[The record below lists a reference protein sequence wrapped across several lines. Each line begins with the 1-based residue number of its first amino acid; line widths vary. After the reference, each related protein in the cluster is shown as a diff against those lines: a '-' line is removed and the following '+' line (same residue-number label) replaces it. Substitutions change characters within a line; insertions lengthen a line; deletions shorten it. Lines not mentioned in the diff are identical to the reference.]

1 MKDLRFAFRMLLKSP
16 GFTAVAVMTLALGIG
31 ANTTVFSLINTFLLR
46 PVAGERK
53 GELVQ
58 CYSRDTVRPDTYR
71 AFSYPNYVDIRERNQ
86 VFSHLLAYEM
96 TEVGLTEN
104 DITRRVIALLVSANY
119 FSAFGVTMARG
130 RAFRPEEE
138 QPRSTI
144 SVVILSHALW
154 TASGADAAIVG
165 KTLQIHNRPY
175 TVVGV
180 APPEFTGT
188 MSVMSPH
195 LWLPLG
201 MRDALRRDLA
211 LNGSAL
217 LSDRNQPCLLV
228 AGQLKPG
235 VSRASAAA
243 ELRGLA
249 KQLEAAFPAENRDQT
264 IDVHPLPR
272 LTIGPSPEMGSAGR
286 AFVVNRITPLLLA
299 MAGAVL
305 LIACLNLASLL
316 LARGTSRRKEIAL
329 RLALG
334 ARRHQVVRQLLM
346 EAFLLSVLGGVV
358 GLLLAFW
365 LTRFFA
371 LSTISALPFVLV
383 FNTTPDLGVL
393 AATLG
398 FCGLSA
404 LLFGLGPAWRL
415 SHPGIV
421 TDLKEQVS
429 EPVSPASGRGLLA
442 MRSLLVIAQLA
453 ISLTLLTAAGLFM
466 RGAINAARVDPG
478 FALKDGLVV
487 EVDAGLAGYDEVRGR
502 HTVRTLAER
511 LRGLP
516 GVEGVSLAASVPFG
530 RRDWRDVA
538 RAGVAPA
545 TGAMAESAA
554 TGKSF
559 GADYNV
565 IGADYFRTLK
575 LPMIIGREFNASEL
589 EPGPASSAAIIDQ
602 ELAGWLWPGE
612 EALGRQLQIGG
623 GASGEGPRVLVVVG
637 IVPRLRNSIIEPKPV
652 PHLYVPWGFEY
663 QPKMYFHLRLTP
675 RGREIELALLRTVRE
690 EVRAAD
696 ALLPVI
702 SQRTL
707 ADLPKGTRD
716 LWLVQAGAQMFLAF
730 GGLALVLALVG
741 VYGVKSFTVA
751 RRTREIGI
759 RMALGATAPSVL
771 WLVLR
776 EGLSLTAVG
785 LGFGLLLAA
794 VAGRL
799 LSGLLYGVS
808 PLDPLVFAL
817 APLFLAA
824 TAMLACYL
832 PARRAAKVDPM
843 VAFRYE

>member
-1 MKDLRFAFRMLLKSP
+1 
-16 GFTAVAVMTLALGIG
+16 
-31 ANTTVFSLINTFLLR
+31 
-46 PVAGERK
+46 
-53 GELVQ
+53 
-58 CYSRDTVRPDTYR
+58 
-71 AFSYPNYVDIRERNQ
+71 
-86 VFSHLLAYEM
+86 
-96 TEVGLTEN
+96 
-104 DITRRVIALLVSANY
+104 
-119 FSAFGVTMARG
+119 
-130 RAFRPEEE
+130 
-138 QPRSTI
+138 
-144 SVVILSHALW
+144 VVILSHALW
-154 TASGADAAIVG
+154 TASGSDAAAVG
-165 KTLQIHNRPY
+165 KTLRIQNRPY

-180 APPEFTGT
+180 APPEFTGA

-201 MRDALRRDLA
+201 MRDALRRDQA

-272 LTIGPSPEMGSAGR
+272 LTIGPSPEIGSAGR
-286 AFVVNRITPLLLA
+286 AFVANRITPMLLA

-316 LARGTSRRKEIAL
+316 LARGTGRRKEIAL

-346 EAFLLSVLGGVV
+346 EAFLLSVLGGVL
-358 GLLLAFW
+358 GLLLAFL
-365 LTRFFA
+365 LTRFFS
-371 LSTISALPFVLV
+371 LSMLSALPFVLV
-383 FNTTPDLGVL
+383 FNTTPDLRVL

-415 SHPGIV
+415 SRPGIV

-429 EPVSPASGRGLLA
+429 EPVSPASGRSLLA

-453 ISLTLLTAAGLFM
+453 ISLTLLTAAGLFI
-466 RGAINAARVDPG
+466 RGAINATRVDPG

-502 HTVRTLAER
+502 QTVRTLVER
-511 LRGLP
+511 LHGLP
-516 GVEGVSLAASVPFG
+516 GVEQVSLAASVPLG
-530 RRDWRDVA
+530 HRDWRNVR
-538 RAGVAPA
+538 RAGVVPGAGA
-545 TGAMAESAA
+545 TAESAA

-565 IGADYFRTLK
+565 IGADYFRTVR
-575 LPMIIGREFNASEL
+575 LPLVKGREFNASEL
-589 EPGPASSAAIIDQ
+589 EPGSASSAAIIDQ

-612 EALGRQLQIGG
+612 EALGRQLQIAGG
-623 GASGEGPRVLVVVG
+623 TAGESPRVLEIVG
-637 IVPRLRNSIIEPKPV
+637 IVPTVRNSIIEPKPV

-663 QPKMYFHLRLTP
+663 HPKMYLHLQVAP
-675 RGREIELALLRTVRE
+675 RGRESELALLRTVRE
-690 EVRAAD
+690 EIRAAD
-696 ALLPVI
+696 ARVPVI
-702 SQRTL
+702 SLRTL

-716 LWLVQAGAQMFLAF
+716 LWLVEAGAQMFLVF

-776 EGLSLTAVG
+776 EGLTLTGVG
-785 LGFGLLLAA
+785 LGFGVLLAA
-794 VAGRL
+794 AAGRL

-808 PLDPLVFAL
+808 PLDPVVFAL
-817 APLFLAA
+817 APLFLTAA
-824 TAMLACYL
+824 ALLACYL

-843 VAFRYE
+843 VALRCE

>member
-1 MKDLRFAFRMLLKSP
+1 MNDLCFAFRMLLKSP
-16 GFTAVAVMTLALGIG
+16 SFTAVAVMTLALGIG
-31 ANTTVFSLINTFLLR
+31 ANTTIFSLINTFLLR
-46 PVAGERK
+46 PMTGERK
-53 GELVQ
+53 GQLVQ

-71 AFSYPNYVDIRERNQ
+71 AFSYPNYVDIREHNQ
-86 VFSHLLAYEM
+86 VFLHLLAYEI

-104 DITRRVIALLVSANY
+104 DITRRVIASLVSSNY

-138 QPRSTI
+138 QPGSAI
-144 SVVILSHALW
+144 PVVILSHALW
-154 TASGADAAIVG
+154 TASGADAAVVG
-165 KTLQIHNRPY
+165 KTIRIHNRPH

-180 APPEFTGT
+180 APPEFTGA

-195 LWLPLG
+195 IWLPLG

-211 LNGSAL
+211 SNGSAL
-217 LSDRNQPCLLV
+217 LSDRSQPCLLV

-272 LTIGPSPEMGSAGR
+272 LTIGPSPEAGSAGR
-286 AFVVNRITPLLLA
+286 AFVANRIVPLLFA
-299 MAGAVL
+299 MAGAVM

-334 ARRHQVVRQLLM
+334 ARRHQVVKQLLM
-346 EAFLLSVLGGVV
+346 EAFMLSVLGGVV

-365 LTRFFA
+365 FTRLFT
-371 LSTISALPFVLV
+371 LSTLSALPYVLV
-383 FNTTPDLGVL
+383 FNTTPDLRVL
-393 AATLG
+393 VATLG

-415 SHPGIV
+415 SRPGIV

-429 EPVSPASGRGLLA
+429 EPVSPTSGRGLLA

-453 ISLTLLTAAGLFM
+453 ISLTLLTAAGLFI
-466 RGAINAARVDPG
+466 RGAINAASVDPG

-502 HTVRTLAER
+502 QTVRTLAER
-511 LRGLP
+511 LHGLP
-516 GVEGVSLAASVPFG
+516 GVEGISLASSVPFG
-530 RRDWRDVA
+530 RRDWRDVG

-545 TGAMAESAA
+545 AEAMAESAVM
-554 TGKSF
+554 GKSF
-559 GADYNV
+559 GTDYNV
-565 IGADYFRTLK
+565 IGPDYFRTIR
-575 LPMIIGREFNASEL
+575 LPLAKGREFNASEL
-589 EPGPASSAAIIDQ
+589 EPGSASSAAIIDQ
-602 ELAGWLWPGE
+602 ELARWLWPGE

-623 GASGEGPRVLVVVG
+623 GAKGESPRVLVVVG
-637 IVPRLRNSIIEPKPV
+637 IVPTLRNSIIEPKPM

-663 QPKMYFHLRLTP
+663 QPKMYFHLRLAP
-675 RGREIELALLRTVRE
+675 RGRENELALLRTVRE
-690 EVRAAD
+690 EIRAAD
-696 ALLPVI
+696 ERLPVI
-702 SQRTL
+702 SLRML
-707 ADLPKGTRD
+707 AELPRGTRD
-716 LWLVQAGAQMFLAF
+716 LWLVQTGAQMFLAF

-759 RMALGATAPSVL
+759 RMAMGATAPSVL

-785 LGFGLLLAA
+785 LGFGVLLAA

-824 TAMLACYL
+824 AALLACYF

-843 VAFRYE
+843 VALRCE